1 MKTRKFLVIAMALMP
16 LTTLAQ
22 AIDDSATRQN
32 TISLA
37 ELRTGQLTEEEK
49 AYLQDFMADLQ
60 NTADKINKNAD
71 QWAEETAKRGY
82 PKKKTVKEKAELVD
96 HYIFLLSTQLSD
108 STLNRF
114 LDKEKVQ
121 QKLLFWQ
128 NYRESLERLL

>member
-32 TISLA
+32 TISLS

-114 LDKEKVQ
+114 LDKEKAQ